1 MLDEQKKQQWM
12 QNFKL
17 NFETGHLPEPGKVS
31 ANTLSEKSYI
41 DYFIVRR
48 PTKLLWT
55 QAILSEFILDRE
67 TFE

>member
-1 MLDEQKKQQWM
+1 MR
-12 QNFKL
+12 NFKL
-17 NFETGHLPEPGKVS
+17 NFEMVRSTEPG
-31 ANTLSEKSYI
+31 NTLSEKSYI
-41 DYFIVRR
+41 DDFIVRR